1 MDAKEGYVQERD
13 CAVQDVAALRVNA
26 ILVPDLFGD
35 LIEDD
40 TNLGQVLGC
49 RVGVRDGDEEVG
61 CVWVAV
67 NVMNR
72 FVEEVGDATDEVS
85 LARHGLQSS
94 WTAWGAMVSSCRGH
108 RSSFPTRT

>member
-49 RVGVRDGDEEVG
+49 
-61 CVWVAV
+61 
-67 NVMNR
+67 
-72 FVEEVGDATDEVS
+72 
-85 LARHGLQSS
+85 
-94 WTAWGAMVSSCRGH
+94 
-108 RSSFPTRT
+108 